1 MSQSERELVPD
12 YDVGKKTDGYKP
24 ISIPKALKVIHG
36 RMSNDLEV
44 VEMTSR
50 SVEGFVLAKEILS
63 VFIYVKD
70 LKKSKNWYSEVLG
83 LNFGGFDGNRTN
95 QLGVGLVLFEKENF
109 SPCSESLF
117 VIQTSNLEESYYKL
131 KKLQVEVSEINWE
144 INCFNFMDLD
154 GNVITVWQ

>member
-1 MSQSERELVPD
+1 VGQGERKLVHD
-12 YDVGKKTDGYKP
+12 CDKEKTDGYKP
-24 ISIPKALKVIHG
+24 TSIPKALKVING
-36 RMSNDLEV
+36 QMNNDLEV
-44 VEMTSR
+44 VEMASMN
-50 SVEGFVLAKEILS
+50 VGGFVLAKEILS

-70 LKKSKNWYSEVLG
+70 LRKSKKWYSEVLG

-117 VIQTSNLEESYYKL
+117 VIQTFNLEESYNKL
-131 KKLQVEVSEINWE
+131 KELQVEVSDINWE
-144 INCFNFMDLD
+144 ISCFNFMDLD

>member
-1 MSQSERELVPD
+1 MNS
-12 YDVGKKTDGYKP
+12 
-24 ISIPKALKVIHG
+24 
-36 RMSNDLEV
+36 DLEV
-44 VEMTSR
+44 VEMVNSN
-50 SVEGFVLAKEILS
+50 VGGFVLAKEILS

-70 LKKSKNWYSEVLG
+70 LEKSKQWYSEVLG

-117 VIQTSNLEESYYKL
+117 VIQTSNLEESYNKL
-131 KKLQVEVSEINWE
+131 KELRVEVSEINRE
-144 INCFNFMDLD
+144 INCFNLKDLD